1 MVINVPCIK
10 ELYLTAYLME
20 ISGLS
25 QLGMMCFSFL
35 DEQMKF
41 QVPTADFFEN
51 FWERAGRKKRELVF
65 TPSVSKLQEPLHF
78 WVMHEVNKTDHLYV
92 RM

>member
-1 MVINVPCIK
+1 MVTNVSCIK
-10 ELYLTAYLME
+10 ELYLKAYLIE
-20 ISGLS
+20 IYGLT
-25 QLGMMCFSFL
+25 QLSITCFSFL

-41 QVPTADFFEN
+41 QAPRVDFFED
-51 FWERAGRKKRELVF
+51 FWESAGRKKREIVF
-65 TPSVSKLQEPLHF
+65 TPCVSKLQETLLF